1 MASNIIKKFMLK
13 NLYLDNIE
21 LNNNNN
27 NIYI

>member
-1 MASNIIKKFMLK
+1 MASNIIKKSMLK